1 MRLTIERGSEEEL
14 ILRCPDPDAP
24 HIRAL
29 LRLLGDAG
37 RRIPARSE
45 TELCFLSPA
54 DVLYAEYV
62 ERGVFLYTA
71 DCVYTTPLSLAEL
84 EQEGLLRQVDGG
96 AHRGHPQPAEPGE
109 RTDSG
114 DAAKWRA
121 GAHLPALRRRAEAGA
136 ASGVTRRTTDDKEV
150 LS

>member
-84 EQEGLLRQVDGG
+84 EQEGLLRCAKSMAVRIG
-96 AHRGHPQPAEPGE
+96 AIRSLQSRANGRILATLQNGE
-109 RTDSG
+109 QALSSRHY
-114 DAAKWRA
+114 AAALKRA
-121 GAHLPALRRRAEAGA
+121 LLRA
-136 ASGVTRRTTDDKEV
+136 
-150 LS
+150 

>member
-1 MRLTIERGSEEEL
+1 MRLTMERGSEEEL

-29 LRLLGDAG
+29 LRLLGDTR

-54 DVLYAEYV
+54 EVLYAEYV

-71 DCVYTTPLSLAEL
+71 DCVYSTPLSLAEL
-84 EQEGLLRQVDGG
+84 EQEGLLRCAKSMAVRIGAIRSLQSRANGRILATLQNGEQVLISR
-96 AHRGHPQPAEPGE
+96 HY
-109 RTDSG
+109 
-114 DAAKWRA
+114 AAALKQALLRA
-121 GAHLPALRRRAEAGA
+121 
-136 ASGVTRRTTDDKEV
+136 
-150 LS
+150 

>member
-1 MRLTIERGSEEEL
+1 MRLTIECGSEEEL

-71 DCVYTTPLSLAEL
+71 DCVYATPLSLAEL
-84 EQEGLLRQVDGG
+84 EQEGLLRCAKSMAVRIGAIRSLQSRANGRILATLQNGEQVLISR
-96 AHRGHPQPAEPGE
+96 HY
-109 RTDSG
+109 
-114 DAAKWRA
+114 AAALKRA
-121 GAHLPALRRRAEAGA
+121 LLRA
-136 ASGVTRRTTDDKEV
+136 
-150 LS
+150 

>member
-37 RRIPARSE
+37 RRILARSE

-84 EQEGLLRQVDGG
+84 EQEGLLRCAKSMAVRIGAIRRLQSRANGRILATLQNGEQVLISR
-96 AHRGHPQPAEPGE
+96 HY
-109 RTDSG
+109 
-114 DAAKWRA
+114 AAALKRA
-121 GAHLPALRRRAEAGA
+121 LLRA
-136 ASGVTRRTTDDKEV
+136 
-150 LS
+150 